1 MSAKLR
7 LVERFTAVLRRFPI
21 TFTFL
26 GILVIVAFVIGAINL
41 DDKNLILTIW
51 YLFNAA
57 FLSAAMK
64 LLREEKPGIVLE
76 IVLQLALLGFWIYAC
91 RTVAGDY
98 DEAFVLAMASI
109 SVLVFIACFINSF
122 YKDRNDV
129 PFVNFTIRM
138 VVVLLA
144 SGIVTLAFMLAIFLI
159 MSALQMLFKV
169 NVTDY
174 AFFMTGVISWGLL
187 FPTILLEYVPEG
199 EAKHDYS
206 TNIWKFL
213 SGVAKWLILPITA
226 AYMVI
231 LYVYAI
237 KILVTWTLPNGWVS
251 IPITVCVALCLLL
264 LFLLYPEAYSENE
277 KPLFREVRRWLP
289 VAMLPLLIL
298 MSVGIFKRID
308 DYGFTVRRLYLLLFN
323 LWCFGICFGLVFSRS
338 RRLWWIPATFALAFL
353 LSSVGPWNFST
364 LAKRP
369 AESVADEQ
377 VMEDQV
383 MANDSRDQRI
393 KLSEEDIKLNEAKD
407 SVTFD
412 VRDDYGGTLKVSV
425 PREVLEKLLD
435 AEQ

>member
-1 MSAKLR
+1 MSAKLKLGER
-7 LVERFTAVLRRFPI
+7 LTAVLKRFPI
-21 TFTFL
+21 TFAFL
-26 GILVIVAFVIGAINL
+26 GILIIVAFVMGAINL
-41 DDKNLILTIW
+41 DDKNLTLTIW

-76 IVLQLALLGFWIYAC
+76 IVLQLALLGFWAYAC
-91 RTVAGDY
+91 HTVTGDY

-138 VVVLLA
+138 AVVLLA

-159 MSALQMLFKV
+159 MGALQTLFKV

-174 AFFMTGVISWGLL
+174 AFFMTAVISWALL
-187 FPTILLEYVPEG
+187 FPALLLQYVPEG

-206 TNIWKFL
+206 TDLGKFI
-213 SGVAKWLILPITA
+213 SGVAKWLILPVTA
-226 AYMVI
+226 AYIVI

-251 IPITVCVALCLLL
+251 IPITVCFALCLLL

-323 LWCFGICFGLVFSRS
+323 LWCYGTCFGLVFSRGK
-338 RRLWWIPATFALAFL
+338 RLWWIPATFALAFM
-353 LSSVGPWNFST
+353 LSSVGPWNFSSV
-364 LAKRP
+364 AKQP
-369 AESVADEQ
+369 AECIVNDQET
-377 VMEDQV
+377 EDQV
-383 MANDSRDQRI
+383 MVDDSQDQHI
-393 KLSEEDIKLNEAKD
+393 ELSEHDIKLNEAKD
-407 SVTFD
+407 SVIFD
-412 VRDDYGGTLKVSV
+412 VRDEYGDTQKVSV
-425 PREVLEKLLD
+425 PKETLKKLLET
-435 AEQ
+435 EQ

>member
-1 MSAKLR
+1 MSAKLK
-7 LVERFTAVLRRFPI
+7 LVVRFTSVLRRFPI
-21 TFTFL
+21 TFAFL
-26 GILVIVAFVIGAINL
+26 GILIIAAFVMGAINL
-41 DDKNLILTIW
+41 DDKNLTLTIW

-64 LLREEKPGIVLE
+64 LLREEKHGIVLE

-91 RTVAGDY
+91 RTVTGDY

-122 YKDRNDV
+122 YRDRNDV
-129 PFVNFTIRM
+129 PLVNFTIRM

-159 MSALQMLFKV
+159 MSALHILFKV

-174 AFFMTGVISWGLL
+174 AFFMTAVISWGLL
-187 FPTILLEYVPEG
+187 FPTLLLEYVPEG

-206 TNIWKFL
+206 TDLGKFI

-226 AYMVI
+226 VYMLI

-251 IPITVCVALCLLL
+251 IPITVCFALCLLL

-289 VAMLPLLIL
+289 VALLPLLIL

-308 DYGFTVRRLYLLLFN
+308 DYGFTVKRLYLLLFN
-323 LWCFGICFGLVFSRS
+323 LWCYGTCFGLVFSRGK
-338 RRLWWIPATFALAFL
+338 RLWWIPATFALGFL

-364 LAKRP
+364 LTEQS

-377 VMEDQV
+377 VIEDQV
-383 MANDSRDQRI
+383 MMDDSLNGRI
-393 KLSEEDIKLNEAKD
+393 ELSEKDIKLNETKD

-412 VRDDYGGTLKVSV
+412 VRDEYGDTLKVSV
-425 PREVLEKLLD
+425 PREVLKELLD